1 MRMQK
6 FIFLGTPHVAEE
18 TLRSLLAA
26 GFLPSLVVTNPDRPA
41 GRGRV
46 MTPSPVR
53 VLAEANGIPVYMP
66 EMLDDE
72 AFAHLASV
80 EAEYA
85 ICVAYGKIIPERV
98 IKLYPKGI
106 LNIHY
111 SLLPKYRGA
120 TPTEAALL
128 AGDAETGVTIQKMVY
143 ELDAGDVIA
152 QEKIAIEPTW
162 TVRELRP
169 KLIELGARMLVTV
182 LPKYLAGEIT
192 PQPQDRTLASR
203 CGKFAKTDG
212 ELILS
217 TENATDNWRKYRAY
231 ADSIGTYFFE
241 ERGDKKVRIKI
252 ITATFDGTTF
262 TPLRVIPEGKSEM
275 NYIPKI

>member
-1 MRMQK
+1 MQK

-18 TLRSLLAA
+18 TLRALLAA

>member
-1 MRMQK
+1 MQK

-18 TLRSLLAA
+18 TLRALLAA

-128 AGDAETGVTIQKMVY
+128 AGDAETGVTIQKMAY
-143 ELDAGDVIA
+143 ELDAGDIIA
-152 QEKIAIEPTW
+152 QEKTTIEPTW
-162 TVRELRP
+162 TVHELRP
-169 KLIELGARMLVTV
+169 KLIELGARMLVAV

-192 PQPQDRTLASR
+192 LQPQDHTLASR